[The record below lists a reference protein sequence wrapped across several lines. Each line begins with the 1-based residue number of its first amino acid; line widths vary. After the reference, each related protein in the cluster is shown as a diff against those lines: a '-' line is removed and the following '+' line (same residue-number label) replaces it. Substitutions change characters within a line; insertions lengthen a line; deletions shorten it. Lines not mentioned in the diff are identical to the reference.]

1 MRKRTPIS
9 TPFDQLL
16 ASPVPRPSVPQRC
29 EMKDPV
35 LKAKKG
41 RVKAQ
46 IKAVAANKAA
56 HNHFELAPAVR
67 RHHKVMGERDKR
79 GLSVQQGRARSEQI
93 RRESLAVE
101 HSQQGRTNSFVDGRF
116 GENDESM
123 PLEDKLIRRFQR
135 ERQRQIRGSKFSLDD
150 GEASMEELTHAGRS
164 LGEMDALADVDFRA
178 SDDDDDN
185 GGFGDAD
192 FVNSANFGGGGVS
205 AGTGGASAADER
217 RSKLEEA
224 IARNKLNKLEKREQ
238 KSEDE
243 KLLNQL
249 DGDFNALRGLIF
261 QASVVRS

>member
-1 MRKRTPIS
+1 
-9 TPFDQLL
+9 
-16 ASPVPRPSVPQRC
+16 
-29 EMKDPV
+29 MKDPT

-46 IKAVAANKAA
+46 VKAVLANKAA
-56 HNHFELAPAVR
+56 HNHFELAPAQR
-67 RHHKVMGERDKR
+67 RHHKVVGERDKR
-79 GLSVQQGRARSEQI
+79 RLSVQQGRARSEQI

-135 ERQRQIRGSKFSLDD
+135 ERQRQIRGSKFSLMDD
-150 GEASMEELTHAGRS
+150 GEAGMEELTHAGRS

-178 SDDDDDN
+178 SDDDEE

-192 FVNSANFGGGGVS
+192 FVNSANFGGGGVN

-261 QASVVRS
+261 QARVVRSKKYRGHA

>member
-1 MRKRTPIS
+1 
-9 TPFDQLL
+9 
-16 ASPVPRPSVPQRC
+16 
-29 EMKDPV
+29 MKDPT
-35 LKAKKG
+35 LKVKKG
-41 RVKAQ
+41 RVKEQ
-46 IKAVAANKAA
+46 VKAVRAGKAA

-67 RHHKVMGERDKR
+67 RHHKVVGERDKK
-79 GLSVQQGRARSEQI
+79 GLSAVQGRARSEQI

-135 ERQRQIRGSKFSLDD
+135 ERQRQIRGSKFSLMDD
-150 GEASMEELTHAGRS
+150 GETGMQELTHAGRS

-192 FVNSANFGGGGVS
+192 FVNSANFGGGGVN

-224 IARNKLNKLEKREQ
+224 IARNKLNTLEKREQ

-249 DGDFNALRGLIF
+249 DGDFNALRSLIF
-261 QASVVRS
+261 QVIIVRL